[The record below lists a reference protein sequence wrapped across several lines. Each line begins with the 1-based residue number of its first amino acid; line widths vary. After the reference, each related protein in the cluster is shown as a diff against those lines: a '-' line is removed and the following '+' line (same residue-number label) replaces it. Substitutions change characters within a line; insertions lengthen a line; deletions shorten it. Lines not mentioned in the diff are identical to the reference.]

1 MYIKCKEKVN
11 LQTQEVVMCLN
22 SGCCRD
28 WKYAKGLLMGT
39 GFLLGGNENFLK
51 QDYGDSCSTPSTYY
65 ESLNYTF
72 YNFYVLIY
80 GCAGSSLLCGLFS
93 SCGKRDLLSSCNAQA
108 SYGVASLVVEHGLW
122 GVWASVAETQG
133 LSCCSSP
140 TLEHWRSSCSVA
152 CGIFGIRAQ
161 THVSC
166 IGRRILYR

>member
-93 SCGKRDLLSSCNAQA
+93 SCGKRSTLQLQCT
-108 SYGVASLVVEHGLW
+108 GFLW
-122 GVWASVAETQG
+122 GG
-133 LSCCSSP
+133 FSCCGTWALGRVGFSS
-140 TLEHWRSSCSVA
+140 
-152 CGIFGIRAQ
+152 
-161 THVSC
+161 
-166 IGRRILYR
+166 